1 MFAMFA
7 MFAMFEIV
15 CFVVLGSKLILLLGL
30 MMLNYDVPKASD
42 WLRVYQYMMANSAKK
57 LDKLILDKS

>member
-1 MFAMFA
+1 
-7 MFAMFEIV
+7 MFEIV
-15 CFVVLGSKLILLLGL
+15 CFVVPGSKLILLLGL